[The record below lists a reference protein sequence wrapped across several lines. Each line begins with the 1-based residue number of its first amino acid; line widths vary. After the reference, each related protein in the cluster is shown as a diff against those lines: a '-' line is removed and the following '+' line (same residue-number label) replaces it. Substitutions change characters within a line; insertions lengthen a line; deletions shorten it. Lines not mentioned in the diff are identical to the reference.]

1 MKLQGLPE
9 WFWVVTVPT
18 LYSTI
23 GDICFRCD
31 FRQFALQVRGG
42 LNENSIVGIYADE
55 APAQVEAKR
64 LLALIV
70 ETD

>member
-1 MKLQGLPE
+1 MKLQGIPE

-18 LYSTI
+18 LYSSI

-42 LNENSIVGIYADE
+42 LDENTIFGIYADE
-55 APAQVEAKR
+55 SIAQAEAKR
-64 LLALIV
+64 LLALVV

>member
-1 MKLQGLPE
+1 MKLQGIPE
-9 WFWVVTVPT
+9 WFFVVTVPT
-18 LYSTI
+18 LYSSI

-31 FRQFALQVRGG
+31 FRQFALQIRGG
-42 LNENSIVGIYADE
+42 LDENTIFGIYADE
-55 APAQVEAKR
+55 AIARAEARR

>member
-1 MKLQGLPE
+1 MKLHGLPE

-18 LYSTI
+18 LYSSI

-31 FRQFALQVRGG
+31 FRQFALQVKGG
-42 LNENSIVGIYADE
+42 LDENSIVGIYADE
-55 APAQVEAKR
+55 APAQAEAKR
-64 LLALIV
+64 LLALIG

>member
-1 MKLQGLPE
+1 MKLQGIPE

-18 LYSTI
+18 LYSSI

-31 FRQFALQVRGG
+31 FRQFALQVKGG
-42 LNENSIVGIYADE
+42 LDENTIIGIYAD
-55 APAQVEAKR
+55 AALAQAEAKR

-70 ETD
+70 ETE

>member
-18 LYSTI
+18 LYSSI

-64 LLALIV
+64 LLTLIG

>member
-1 MKLQGLPE
+1 MKAQGIPE

-18 LYSTI
+18 LYSSI

-42 LNENSIVGIYADE
+42 LDENTIFGIYADE
-55 APAQVEAKR
+55 AIARAEAKR

>member
-1 MKLQGLPE
+1 MKLQALPE

-18 LYSTI
+18 LYSSI

-42 LNENSIVGIYADE
+42 LDDNTIFGIYAD
-55 APAQVEAKR
+55 AALAQAEAKR
-64 LLALIV
+64 LLAVIN